1 MKRILSVLIICLI
14 LVSTLTA
21 CGSDTIL
28 FSGVNFSKYVDLGEY
43 TGIEVDTSSDTL
55 KGYYKDEIL
64 GDIASKN
71 LYVKITEGKVK
82 DGDTVY
88 IDYVGKKDGVA
99 FEGGTAK
106 NYPLTIGSGSFI
118 DGFEDGLIGVEI
130 GSTVDLNLK
139 FPENYGNE
147 ELNGAA
153 VVFTVKVNYVST
165 TEQRKPE
172 EYYSDLGFK
181 TLKNYEDDVWVRAI
195 KQYLIE
201 TLYNDSEI
209 KGYPEKATELIYA
222 HNENLANNAIKNQ
235 YGVDLETFV
244 TGNGISMETYKNNI
258 ITNEIE
264 PEIEVPMIYYYILE
278 NENIKITSKMLEE
291 RITKEANIINEEKGY
306 RDLFIEQYGKFS
318 VEMMIAK
325 ELALDFMYDN
335 AKIK

>member
-1 MKRILSVLIICLI
+1 MKRILSVLIVCLI

-28 FSGVNFSKYVDLGEY
+28 FNGVKFSKYVDLGEY
-43 TGIEVDTSSDTL
+43 KGIEVDTSSDLL
-55 KGYYKDEIL
+55 KGYYDDEIL

-82 DGDTVY
+82 EGDTVY

-99 FEGGTAK
+99 FQGGTAE
-106 NYPLTIGSGSFI
+106 NYPLTIGSNSFI

-139 FPENYGNE
+139 FPKDYGNE

-165 TEQRKPE
+165 TEERKPE
-172 EYYSDLGFK
+172 EYYSEIGFK
-181 TLKNYEDDVWVRAI
+181 TLKDYEDDVWVRAI

-201 TLYNDSEI
+201 TLKKDSKI
-209 KGYPEKATELIYA
+209 KGYPEDDIDLVFEFMKKGADISL
-222 HNENLANNAIKNQ
+222 KNQ
-235 YGVDLETFV
+235 YNVDLETYLSAMGSNLEAYKENAV
-244 TGNGISMETYKNNI
+244 EKQIKPDMDISLL
-258 ITNEIE
+258 
-264 PEIEVPMIYYYILE
+264 YYYILDK
-278 NENIKITSKMLEE
+278 ENIDLTKKMVDD
-291 RITKEANIINEEKGY
+291 RITEEAKTISDEEDF
-306 RDLFIEQYGKFS
+306 RDRLIEYYGEYYF
-318 VEMMIAK
+318 ETMIAK
-325 ELALDFMYDN
+325 DLALDFMYDN

>member
-1 MKRILSVLIICLI
+1 MKRILSILIVCLI

-28 FSGVNFSKYVDLGEY
+28 FNGVKFSKYVDLGEY
-43 TGIEVDTSSDTL
+43 KGIEVDTSSDLL
-55 KGYYKDEIL
+55 KGYYDDEIL

-82 DGDTVY
+82 EGDTVY

-99 FEGGTAK
+99 FQGGTAE
-106 NYPLTIGSGSFI
+106 NYPLTIGSNSFI

-139 FPENYGNE
+139 FPKDYGNE

-165 TEQRKPE
+165 TEERKPE
-172 EYYSDLGFK
+172 EYYSEIGFK
-181 TLKNYEDDVWVRAI
+181 TLKDYEDDVWVRAI

-201 TLYNDSEI
+201 TLKKDSKI
-209 KGYPEKATELIYA
+209 KGYPEDDIDLVFEFMKKGADISL
-222 HNENLANNAIKNQ
+222 KNQ
-235 YGVDLETFV
+235 YNVDLETYLSAMGSNLEAYKENAV
-244 TGNGISMETYKNNI
+244 EKQIKPDMDISLL
-258 ITNEIE
+258 
-264 PEIEVPMIYYYILE
+264 YYYILDK
-278 NENIKITSKMLEE
+278 ENIDLTKKMVDD
-291 RITKEANIINEEKGY
+291 RITEEAKTISDEEDF
-306 RDLFIEQYGKFS
+306 RDRLIEYYGEYYF
-318 VEMMIAK
+318 ETMIAK
-325 ELALDFMYDN
+325 DLALDFMYDN